1 LGGSRE
7 TKPHRAHNP
16 VNEKEKCRK
25 AESDPV
31 GWRKLWGTACPISD
45 DSAVHCIAEGWSSV
59 RKSLPVWADTGN
71 GRIQV
76 KTNLGLA
83 NAITAGFRR
92 VLRKDVKQIEARTH
106 GSDNAIQ
113 VRPRSTVARHPSQI
127 TGLGSWHWHRHMAQ
141 RTHTSLRT
149 IRRAIGPRP
158 RVLKP
163 NMGAAQKASRC
174 TPIRRLGCVCGTPGC
189 LKGTGS
195 RQSRGGRDAA
205 VCV

>member
-1 LGGSRE
+1 MGGSRE
-7 TKPHRAHNP
+7 TKPHRAHNL

-45 DSAVHCIAEGWSSV
+45 DSAAHCIAEGWSSV

-83 NAITAGFRR
+83 NAITGGFRR

-106 GSDNAIQ
+106 GSENAI
-113 VRPRSTVARHPSQI
+113 RPRSMIARHISP
-127 TGLGSWHWHRHMAQ
+127 
-141 RTHTSLRT
+141 RT
-149 IRRAIGPRP
+149 IRRAIEPRP
-158 RVLKP
+158 RVFKP
-163 NMGAAQKASRC
+163 NMGRRKK
-174 TPIRRLGCVCGTPGC
+174 PLGVLRLGG
-189 LKGTGS
+189 
-195 RQSRGGRDAA
+195 
-205 VCV
+205 

>member
-1 LGGSRE
+1 
-7 TKPHRAHNP
+7 

-45 DSAVHCIAEGWSSV
+45 DSAAHCIAEGWSSV

-83 NAITAGFRR
+83 NAITGGFRR

-106 GSDNAIQ
+106 GSENAI
-113 VRPRSTVARHPSQI
+113 RPRSMIARHLSQ
-127 TGLGSWHWHRHMAQ
+127 TSGLGSWHWCHMAQ
-141 RTHTSLRT
+141 CTHISPRT
-149 IRRAIGPRP
+149 IRRAIEPRP
-158 RVLKP
+158 RVFKP
-163 NMGAAQKASRC
+163 NMGRRKK
-174 TPIRRLGCVCGTPGC
+174 PLGVLRLGG
-189 LKGTGS
+189 
-195 RQSRGGRDAA
+195 
-205 VCV
+205 